1 MFFILM
7 ALPFFLCMFIDQLGL
22 MLIVVPIYLPI
33 LKALEFD
40 PVWFWLLF
48 LLNITLGAITPPFG
62 YVMFAVKAAAED
74 ARGRRD
80 SSKRHW
86 AVNGQ
91 RRPLRYFRFS
101 L

>member
-1 MFFILM
+1 MRTLRFDKPRR
-7 ALPFFLCMFIDQLGL
+7 A
-22 MLIVVPIYLPI
+22 PI

-74 ARGRRD
+74 VGEEQKSDDGSVSTKTSQSEQQIED
-80 SSKRHW
+80 SLKNNEQMSFPF
-86 AVNGQ
+86 G
-91 RRPLRYFRFS
+91 
-101 L
+101 